1 MRLETLPSKQEQEQE
16 QAQQSGVPQN
26 RQRLS
31 RQVIRVPPVQLIEPE
46 EGSDFELRELA
57 INLLDHD
64 KAFRMR
70 LPNGLSSSQLGRV
83 EIVALGDQRTV
94 GYLARSVDVTA
105 TGPQHEREHQ
115 HRYEHQR
122 HLIDASVVMPY
133 AAIENMG
140 ALFWASKAEDES
152 DQMLD
157 SQSLDNLM
165 VEGRI
170 APADLQQYQ
179 RFCNHLLNTLKGG
192 SDRPERVFESANS
205 RIPVGLVELE
215 FFNQLDQRP
224 VQVLSVVLNCLNM
237 SHMFEHPRAE
247 AVCQAW
253 LFESF
258 DSVNAAQNTEHFIA
272 GLQSLVRVCRPALWA
287 DYTVSNGGAV
297 RSVPGLLKQIVAMA
311 IPTLPITSAGND
323 GEFDLER
330 TLTLNALCDKIIN
343 SATRDAGRAQAA
355 ATMVA
360 SLERLSLIQ
369 RLPHSAIN
377 LLPRAMEVNAVD
389 GLAALFAGRFRALTL
404 KSISPTQG
412 GFEPA
417 PRTHTF
423 ISLVDDA
430 VGAYRY
436 RGKNKP
442 CEAVQAL
449 TSALARDWGKRQVA
463 SELSSDRGCRLC
475 RDLARDGDHHTIDYF
490 VKIVGKDFVKSNVIE
505 AAVGNGQAQTL
516 AYFMGSGFVG
526 DGRYLLQSAART
538 ARRSNEQ
545 GQVSCARLLLEN
557 GVSVGGEE
565 YRKSGER
572 TPLVIAAELSSIEMI
587 DLLIE
592 FGADISE
599 QSVSFHRDVT
609 TPLECAV
616 WEDSAVAA
624 ERLVHHA
631 IHASDQGLQERFFGQ
646 ITPQLMSKMVDN
658 KMCSLAST
666 LLTNSIEYGS
676 HDQLFDDHVVQT
688 VLSHFSVESSWPF
701 EYRPIAEGLNERRAF
716 IALILSHKPDFFA
729 NITVSSAAKVLS
741 NLCCFISIA
750 GAKDTLRLLL
760 AHAPFNSNAVKRH
773 KVAYDLRGLSRG
785 RKTPLGHYKQTTK
798 KRASTD
804 LITLL
809 SPSLTGW

>member
-1 MRLETLPSKQEQEQE
+1 MRLETLHSKQEQE
-16 QAQQSGVPQN
+16 QAQQSGAPQN

-31 RQVIRVPPVQLIEPE
+31 RQVIRVSPVQLIEPE

-94 GYLARSVDVTA
+94 GYLARSADVTA

-122 HLIDASVVMPY
+122 HLIDASVVMPH

-157 SQSLDNLM
+157 NQSLDNLM

-215 FFNQLDQRP
+215 FFNQLDLRP

-258 DSVNAAQNTEHFIA
+258 DSVNAAHNTEHFIA
-272 GLQSLVRVCRPALWA
+272 GLQTLVRVCRAALWA

-311 IPTLPITSAGND
+311 IPTLPHANARND
-323 GEFDLER
+323 GQFSPET
-330 TLTLNALCDKIIN
+330 TLTLNALCDEIIN
-343 SATRDAGRAQAA
+343 SAARDAGRDQAA
-355 ATMVA
+355 DTIVA
-360 SLERLSLIQ
+360 SLVRLSLIQ
-369 RLPHSAIN
+369 RLPHSAMN
-377 LLPRAMEVNAVD
+377 LLTRAMEVNAVD
-389 GLAALFAGRFRALTL
+389 GLAALFTGRFRELTL

-423 ISLVDDA
+423 ISLVGDD
-430 VGAYRY
+430 VSAYRY
-436 RGKNKP
+436 HSKSKSY
-442 CEAVQAL
+442 EAVQAL
-449 TSALARDWGKRQVA
+449 TSALTRDWGKWQVA
-463 SELSSDRGCRLC
+463 SELLSDRGRRLC
-475 RDLARDGDHHTIDYF
+475 RDLARDGDHQTIDYF
-490 VKIVGKDFVKSNVIE
+490 VKIAGKDFVFKANAIVE
-505 AAVGNGQAQTL
+505 TVFHGQAQTL
-516 AYFMGSGFVG
+516 VYFIDSGFVVDWRG
-526 DGRYLLQSAART
+526 LLRCAAS
-538 ARRSNEQ
+538 SNRQ
-545 GQVSCARLLLEN
+545 GHMACARLLLEH
-557 GVSVGGEE
+557 GVPVSGDE
-565 YRKSGER
+565 YSKNGER
-572 TPLVIAAELSSIEMI
+572 TPLVAAVEQPSIEVI
-587 DLLIE
+587 DLLVE
-592 FGADISE
+592 FGADVSE
-599 QSVSFHRDVT
+599 LSAGSFGVARA
-609 TPLECAV
+609 PLECAV
-616 WEDSAVAA
+616 WRESTAAA
-624 ERLVHHA
+624 ERLIYHA
-631 IHASDQGLQERFFGQ
+631 INASDQGMQERFFGQ
-646 ITPQLMSKMVDN
+646 ITPRLMSKMVDN
-658 KMCSLAST
+658 KMCTVASM
-666 LLTNSIEYGS
+666 LVANSFEHGF
-676 HDQLFDDHVVQT
+676 HDQLFDDHVVQS
-688 VLSHFSVESSWPF
+688 VLSYFAVESSWSVW
-701 EYRPIAEGLNERRAF
+701 YRPIAEEGLDERRAF

-729 NITVSSAAKVLS
+729 NVPVSSAAKVLS